1 MSRTCGVC
9 QQPFVSDLNAA
20 LQAGVSVRE
29 VARTFGI
36 ARATLDRHKAHVQVG
51 HRPPLSGPPGDLP
64 PGKHLTAADELIA
77 AVQVIRGVDWTAQD
91 AAEAGNLRA
100 LAEAVDASPSNI
112 GALREMRITLDG
124 FRRGS
129 FKTDPSETQELAA
142 LIAAIQMAPDD
153 GTFGRTFDA
162 ALDAGASP
170 KAAQAAATAATQRP
184 ARGS

>member
-9 QQPFVSDLNAA
+9 QQPFVADLNAA
-20 LQAGVSVRE
+20 LQAGVSTRE
-29 VARTFGI
+29 AARTFGVP
-36 ARATLDRHKAHVQVG
+36 RATLDRHRVHVEAGQPAPV
-51 HRPPLSGPPGDLP
+51 SGPPGDSP
-64 PGKHLTAADELIA
+64 PGKHLAAASQLIA
-77 AVQVIRGVDWTAQD
+77 AVQVIRGVDWSAQD

-100 LAEAVDASPSNI
+100 LAEAVDANPSNI

-162 ALDAGASP
+162 ALNAGATP
-170 KAAQAAATAATQRP
+170 AAAQAAATAATQRP
-184 ARGS
+184 ARGR